1 MIFRLSLLNVPAGAV
16 IGSWFTREGV
26 RLFRYGSIVAAVL
39 SLLLM
44 TLAFTLQYMDRR
56 YDTGVMVERQATVH
70 ERPDP
75 TSDSVSTAYEG
86 YTLSDDLKLR
96 GQPDDGDSCRVR
108 LQNGVYGW
116 VQSKPLRHL

>member
-44 TLAFTLQYMDRR
+44 ALAFTLQYMDRR
-56 YDTGVMVERQATVH
+56 YATGVMVERQATVH

-75 TSDSVSTAYEG
+75 NSASVSTAYEG
-86 YTLSDDLKLR
+86 YTMGVDLKLSE
-96 GQPDDGDSCRVR
+96 QPEAGDWRSEERRV
-108 LQNGVYGW
+108 GKEWGCG
-116 VQSKPLRHL
+116 